1 MHIRSLSQGDYLEKF
16 IHQVAMATLEHG
28 GVTSNLSTYQFIA
41 PIDAWGLPRY
51 PEKTLVLSPDADIA
65 AGLRHFIAENI
76 DSLHAPD
83 SWLGTWV
90 NPFNRCCHLDI
101 VEICA
106 TFEEAR
112 IQALQ
117 RSAASPRAILAIY
130 NFKRRQTVFLREEAG
145 QTSHPTLADVAILNS
160 IEA

>member
-1 MHIRSLSQGDYLEKF
+1 MQSRSLSKRHYLEKF
-16 IHQVAMATLEHG
+16 IRKIAIATLEHG

-51 PEKTLVLSPDADIA
+51 PEKTLILSPGADIV
-65 AGLRHFIAENI
+65 AGLRRFIDENI
-76 DSLHAPD
+76 DSLRTPD

-90 NPFNRCCHLDI
+90 HPFSHCCHLDI

-130 NFKRRQTVFLREEAG
+130 NFKRGQTVFLREEAG
-145 QTSHPTLADVAILNS
+145 QNAPLTLADVAILNP
-160 IEA
+160 